1 MDLSRSYLTTME
13 AELGPL
19 DEARRREIVAEI
31 SGHFEDKARQLML
44 RGLTRE
50 ASMEKA
56 MEALGDPA
64 EVGRELRQVHGGAT
78 RRDAWLAALPPVLL
92 GLGIAI
98 PLLLRASL
106 NQLVIGGPTRIH
118 YTPGNITAE
127 MMVGIGLI
135 ALAALSLVIGGMVA
149 AVRRLPLWGHTWV
162 GPTVM
167 VIVVALMVVSDDL
180 PYLVSPVIDVL
191 IMMALMLLL
200 AAALGVVGW
209 RGTLLGGLA
218 GLSTIMILSLVVV
231 SWASNPPI
239 NRLDV
244 GLLVGPLGLLYG
256 GLLYGFVTG
265 PPARR
270 VTLLAVGGLICL
282 GMMVGVEYG
291 ILWQWRVSHGQT
303 GQPLILLAVG
313 LAILAFGPAV
323 GLVAQKLRPR
333 LA

>member
-1 MDLSRSYLTTME
+1 ME

-19 DEARRREIVAEI
+19 DEARRGEIVAEI
-31 SGHFEDKARQLML
+31 SGHLEDNARQLML

-78 RRDAWLAALPPVLL
+78 RRDAWLAALPPMLL

-106 NQLVIGGPTRIH
+106 SRLVIGGPTRIH

-149 AVRRLPLWGHTWV
+149 AVRRLPPWGYTWV
-162 GPTVM
+162 GTTVM

-180 PYLVSPVIDVL
+180 PYLVSPVIDML
-191 IMMALMLLL
+191 IAIALMLLL
-200 AAALGVVGW
+200 GAALGAVAW
-209 RGTLLGGLA
+209 RGPLLGGLA
-218 GLSTIMILSLVVV
+218 GLSTTMILSLGAV
-231 SWASNPPI
+231 SWASAAPFS
-239 NRLDV
+239 RLDV
-244 GLLVGPLGLLYG
+244 ALLAGPLGLVYG

-270 VTLLAVGGLICL
+270 TALLTVGGLLCLGTMGGVEYGLFWQWRLNHGQAGQVWVLLAVGIA
-282 GMMVGVEYG
+282 
-291 ILWQWRVSHGQT
+291 
-303 GQPLILLAVG
+303 LLV
-313 LAILAFGPAV
+313 FGPAV
-323 GLVAQKLRPR
+323 GLVAQRLR
-333 LA
+333 LQTV